1 MMEAD
6 LMVKSQGLQEIID
19 SLSSG
24 LTDIK
29 KELDEVRH
37 SHSTLGASW
46 KGDASD
52 AALTKLTALEGE
64 GDSHSEVL
72 QNTVKALEDA
82 LNGYNKAEETVKELW
97 AL

>member
-6 LMVKSQGLQEIID
+6 LMVKGQGLQEVIE
-19 SLSSG
+19 SLTSA
-24 LTDIK
+24 LNDIK
-29 KELDEVRH
+29 KEFDEVRH